1 MTRELPEQ
9 RHDLV
14 GQLVGSDVQVGVVL
28 DELTHARQS
37 RQRAGPFVAMQ
48 PPELAEAQWRSRYER
63 SLDL

>member
-1 MTRELPEQ
+1 MTREPPEQ

-48 PPELAEAQWRSRYER
+48 PPELAEAQMAVRRG
-63 SLDL
+63 LDL